1 MATMNLEIH
10 RSNLPNDEERFP
22 CKAQRAA
29 MSMSAT
35 LENGY
40 TCVANAL
47 LEAMF
52 EAHLSARQWAV
63 CMALI
68 RKTFGYQK
76 TQDDIGLSQLV
87 ALTKIAKSHVSTT
100 INELVARNIVHKK
113 RGTYGHILAVN
124 TYYASWQQKAKLSP
138 SPKASAIDDATMTST
153 ALIAQ
158 VAQRAKIVGNGEV
171 KALIESVTDA
181 DAQTLP
187 ESVTE
192 SGTHTKTAAEPVTQA
207 LPHWEKEDYQ
217 IGKTPVAGTVTTK
230 ENHTK
235 ESIQK
240 KTPKETIASP
250 AMRER
255 FERFYLHYPKK
266 KSRAVAEKA
275 FCKIAPDENLLASM
289 LQGIERAMTSTQWA
303 NPQMIPYPASWLNAQ
318 GWLDDIQTDY
328 ATDERTVIETFNE
341 ALGEQLGMVDSAG
354 FVESRAGA
362 IRHFLTLS
370 KKPNWVSI
378 YFSYVKTDCEIPP
391 KTGFDWLIKPETFAK
406 VREGHYQT
414 P

>member
-1 MATMNLEIH
+1 MATQMNLEIH
-10 RSNLPNDEERFP
+10 RSNWPSDEARFP
-22 CKAQRAA
+22 CKAQRSA
-29 MSMSAT
+29 MSVSAT

-47 LEAMF
+47 LDAMF

-87 ALTKIAKSHVSTT
+87 ALSKIAKSHVSTT
-100 INELVARNIVHKK
+100 IKELVARNIVHKK

-124 TYYASWQQKAKLSP
+124 THYASWQQKANT
-138 SPKASAIDDATMTST
+138 SPKASPQANSKASAVDDVLMTST

-158 VAQRAKIVGNGEV
+158 VAQRAKVVGNSEMV
-171 KALIESVTDA
+171 TLTESVTDIH
-181 DAQTLP
+181 
-187 ESVTE
+187 TE
-192 SGTHTKTAAEPVTQA
+192 RAAESVTQA
-207 LPHWEKEDYQ
+207 LPNWGKEDYQ
-217 IGKTPVAGTVTTK
+217 TGKTPVAGTETTK

-255 FERFYLHYPKK
+255 FERFYSRYPKK

-275 FCKIAPDENLLASM
+275 FYKIAPDENLLASM
-289 LQGIERAMTSTQWA
+289 LQGIERAMTSAQWA

-328 ATDERTVIETFNE
+328 APNEQAVIETFNE